1 MPTFLKNRIVKNIF
15 AVFVFLSFC
24 FLFFARVEAASLTLS
39 PLSGSYAVGENFSA
53 SVYVSSSGQTMN
65 AASGVVSFPTD
76 KLEVVSI
83 SKSGSI
89 FSLWVQEPSYSNAA
103 GIVSFE
109 GIVLNPG
116 YIGNFGKILN
126 ITFKA
131 KSAGVAN
138 LNFSSG
144 SILANDGSGTNILT
158 ELSGASFSLG
168 IAGPGVPEAITP
180 YEIPGTPSAPKIK
193 SPTHPDPNRWYA
205 QKYAKFEWDLP
216 SGVTGT
222 RLLASKIPQAI
233 PVVAYI
239 PPISHKEINDYADG
253 VWYFSARL
261 ENEKGWGAVSYFR
274 FQIDAENPYRFDI
287 EEIKRD
293 DMTEPNAKF
302 IFTAEDKTSGIS
314 HFEITIDDNAVQ
326 KWSGNEKNIYT
337 SAVLEPG
344 THKIT
349 AKAFDKAGNY
359 LANFKEFKIE
369 PLELPKITQYPKK
382 LQAGEIIVIGGQAL
396 PDSKVAVFLQRD
408 NDVVKTY
415 ETDSNSKGEFTLKA
429 GDKSKDGIY
438 KAWAK
443 VTDKRGSKSLDS
455 EKITFSSEQM
465 AIIKIGYKII
475 MILAV
480 IIPLVA
486 LILGLIF
493 LVIYWRRGIRNF
505 KARVGKE
512 TAEAENVLHKA
523 FEGLKETVKYE
534 ISRLEKNQNI
544 GNSTAEEEKVIKKL
558 KQDLD
563 NAEMSVSKEIEDIN
577 REIKNSR

>member
-1 MPTFLKNRIVKNIF
+1 MFIFLKNRIVKNIF
-15 AVFVFLSFC
+15 AIFVFSSFC
-24 FLFFARVEAASLTLS
+24 FLFFARAEAASLTLS
-39 PLSGSYAVGENFSA
+39 PLSGSYAVGEIFSA
-53 SVYVSSSGQTMN
+53 NVYVSNSGQTMN
-65 AASGVVSFPTD
+65 AASGAVSFPTD
-76 KLEVVSI
+76 KLEAVSV

-89 FSLWVQEPSYSNAA
+89 FSLWVQEPAYSNET
-103 GIVSFE
+103 GLVSFE

-116 YIGNFGKILN
+116 YAGNFGKILN

-131 KSAGVAN
+131 KAAGVAN

-168 IAGPGVPEAITP
+168 IAGQGVPEAVTP
-180 YEIPGTPSAPKIK
+180 YEIPGTPLAPKIK
-193 SPTHPDPNRWYA
+193 SPTHPDPNKWYA
-205 QKYAKFEWDLP
+205 KKDAKFEWELP
-216 SGVTGT
+216 SDVTGT

-233 PVVAYI
+233 PVVAYA
-239 PPISHKEINDYADG
+239 PPISHKEINDYSDG

-314 HFEITIDDNAVQ
+314 HFEIAIDDDAVQ
-326 KWSGNEKNIYT
+326 KWDGNEKNIYT
-337 SAVLEPG
+337 SVVLEPG
-344 THKIT
+344 SHKIT

-369 PLELPKITQYPKK
+369 PLESPKITQYSKK
-382 LQAGEIIVIGGQAL
+382 LQAGEIIVISGQAL

-415 ETDSNSKGEFTLKA
+415 ETDSDGKGEFTLKV

-438 KAWAK
+438 KAWAN

-455 EKITFSSEQM
+455 DKITFFSEQM

-486 LILGLIF
+486 LILAFIF
-493 LVIYWRRGIRNF
+493 LIIYWRHRIKNF
-505 KARVGKE
+505 KAKVGKE
-512 TAEAENVLHKA
+512 TAEAESVLHEA
-523 FEGLKETVKYE
+523 FGGLKETVKYE
-534 ISRLEKNQNI
+534 ISRLEKNQNA
-544 GNSTAEEEKVIKKL
+544 GNLTAEEEKVIQKL

-563 NAEMSVSKEIEDIN
+563 SAEKLVSKEIEDID